1 MGTLLDSVELFVLL
15 QLVQCLSLLF
25 NHVTVCEWEEIKT
38 LDLLHLVLVVLSL
51 ALLVKQDLIGSDKS
65 ICLVR
70 LILKLILALF
80 VHLLTLVL
88 KQVLLVFAALDFVK
102 ELFVALLM
110 DLIDNLSKKVIVV
123 RSVKNN
129 ALCKTSTSLTV
140 AEALHKWIRNRLSIT
155 NCQSL
160 RLASL
165 TCLW

>member
-1 MGTLLDSVELFVLL
+1 M
-15 QLVQCLSLLF
+15 
-25 NHVTVCEWEEIKT
+25 CEWEEIKT

-123 RSVKNN
+123 RSVKNYSFGE
-129 ALCKTSTSLTV
+129 TSTCLAV

-155 NCQSL
+155 NC
-160 RLASL
+160 
-165 TCLW
+165 

>member
-1 MGTLLDSVELFVLL
+1 M
-15 QLVQCLSLLF
+15 
-25 NHVTVCEWEEIKT
+25 CEWEEVKA

-123 RSVKNN
+123 RSVKNYSFGE
-129 ALCKTSTSLTV
+129 TSTSLAV

-155 NCQSL
+155 NC
-160 RLASL
+160 
-165 TCLW
+165 

>member
-1 MGTLLDSVELFVLL
+1 M
-15 QLVQCLSLLF
+15 
-25 NHVTVCEWEEIKT
+25 CEWEEIKT

-88 KQVLLVFAALDFVK
+88 KQVLLVFAALDFVE

-129 ALCKTSTSLTV
+129 ALCKTSTSLAV

-155 NCQSL
+155 NC
-160 RLASL
+160 
-165 TCLW
+165 

>member
-1 MGTLLDSVELFVLL
+1 M
-15 QLVQCLSLLF
+15 
-25 NHVTVCEWEEIKT
+25 CEWEEVKA
-38 LDLLHLVLVVLSL
+38 LNLLHLVLVVLSL

-155 NCQSL
+155 NC
-160 RLASL
+160 
-165 TCLW
+165 